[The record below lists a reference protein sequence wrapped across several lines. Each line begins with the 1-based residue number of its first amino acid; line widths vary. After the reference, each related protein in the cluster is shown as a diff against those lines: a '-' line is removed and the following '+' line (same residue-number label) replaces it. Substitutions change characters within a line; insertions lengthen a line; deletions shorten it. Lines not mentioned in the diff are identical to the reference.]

1 MTQKKIILASSSP
14 RRKALLEQVGLEF
27 DIVISEVDEI
37 VDPTLSPEEVVKSL
51 AHQKAMAVASKV
63 RGDTLVIG
71 ADTIV
76 AINDEIIGKPRNKE
90 EIYAMLKRLSGN
102 THKVITWVCIIDT
115 SNNKSFIDQ
124 NTSYV
129 TFRKIDDDEIMKYI
143 ASGEPT
149 DKAGSYA
156 IQGIASIFIE
166 KIEGNYS
173 DIVGLPLCTLD
184 KMLKQFGMN
193 VLK

>member
-102 THKVITWVCIIDT
+102 THKVIT
-115 SNNKSFIDQ
+115 
-124 NTSYV
+124 
-129 TFRKIDDDEIMKYI
+129 
-143 ASGEPT
+143 
-149 DKAGSYA
+149 
-156 IQGIASIFIE
+156 
-166 KIEGNYS
+166 
-173 DIVGLPLCTLD
+173 
-184 KMLKQFGMN
+184 
-193 VLK
+193 

>member
-1 MTQKKIILASSSP
+1 M
-14 RRKALLEQVGLEF
+14 
-27 DIVISEVDEI
+27 
-37 VDPTLSPEEVVKSL
+37 
-51 AHQKAMAVASKV
+51 
-63 RGDTLVIG
+63 
-71 ADTIV
+71 
-76 AINDEIIGKPRNKE
+76 
-90 EIYAMLKRLSGN
+90 
-102 THKVITWVCIIDT
+102 
-115 SNNKSFIDQ
+115 
-124 NTSYV
+124 